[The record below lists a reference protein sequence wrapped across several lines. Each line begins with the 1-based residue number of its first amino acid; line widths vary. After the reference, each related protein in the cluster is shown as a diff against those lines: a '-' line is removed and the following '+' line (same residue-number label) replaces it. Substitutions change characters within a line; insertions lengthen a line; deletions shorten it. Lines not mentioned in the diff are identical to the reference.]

1 MSQKT
6 LLRILILG
14 EIISPLI
21 GAIIDQFF
29 PQLLPKALQ
38 DYFTSSDSS
47 EFQWGAFWIL
57 SILGIAFAYLASL
70 YGLWRLRSWARWLYT
85 SLFLVYFY
93 PPFFEPT
100 VSSAIANICSELS
113 SGCSGGILVLIWV
126 SEISRE
132 FSNQPRK
139 SVKEYFNTG
148 IAPILILLIC
158 VFVSSLLSVAMTGDP
173 IVGQPWKTFEI
184 ILFSFIMYWWYYLD
198 KAQHDYRAGK
208 WLNMAV
214 VGCGIIAVPVYLFRS
229 RPLRQAVMAFL
240 MFLLVIVGVGVSFM
254 VGGGIGKVIIDL
266 DGCETVFNHSVNQSI

>member
-6 LLRILILG
+6 LLRLLILG
-14 EIISPLI
+14 GIIFALI
-21 GAIIDQFF
+21 GAIIDQLV
-29 PQLLPKALQ
+29 PQLLPKVLQ
-38 DYFTSSDSS
+38 DYNASADTSG
-47 EFQWGAFWIL
+47 FRWGSFWIL
-57 SILGIAFAYLASL
+57 SFLGIALAYCASL

-85 SLFLVYFY
+85 SFFLVYFY

-113 SGCSGGILVLIWV
+113 SICSGGILVLIWV

-148 IAPILILLIC
+148 IAHILILLIC
-158 VFVSSLLSVAMTGDP
+158 VFVSSLLSVVMTGDP
-173 IVGQPWKTFEI
+173 VISQPWKTFEI

-198 KAQHDYRAGK
+198 KARHDYQAGK

-214 VGCGIIAVPVYLFRS
+214 VGCGIIAIPVYLFRS
-229 RPLRQAVMAFL
+229 RPLWQASMSFL
-240 MFLLVIVGVGVSFM
+240 MFLLSIIGILISFT
-254 VGGGIGKVIIDL
+254 VGGAIGAIII
-266 DGCETVFNHSVNQSI
+266 GVV

>member
-1 MSQKT
+1 MSQKL
-6 LLRILILG
+6 LLRLLILG
-14 EIISPLI
+14 EIFFSLI
-21 GAIIDQFF
+21 EIIIDDVF
-29 PQLLPKALQ
+29 PQLLPQTLQ
-38 DYFTSSDSS
+38 DYNS
-47 EFQWGAFWIL
+47 EMEVSGFQRIRLWFFPL
-57 SILGIAFAYLASL
+57 VGICIAYLISI

-100 VSSAIANICSELS
+100 VSSAIASIFSELS
-113 SGCSGGILVLIWV
+113 SICSGGILVLIWV

-158 VFVSSLLSVAMTGDP
+158 VFVSSLLSVVMTGDP
-173 IVGQPWKTFEI
+173 VIGQPWKAFEI

-198 KAQHDYRAGK
+198 KARHDYQAGK

-214 VGCGIIAVPVYLFRS
+214 VGCGIIAIPVYLFRS
-229 RPLRQAVMAFL
+229 RPLWQASMSFL
-240 MFLLVIVGVGVSFM
+240 MFLLSIIGILISFT
-254 VGGGIGKVIIDL
+254 VGGAIGAIII
-266 DGCETVFNHSVNQSI
+266 GVV

>member
-14 EIISPLI
+14 EIIFPLL
-21 GAIIDQFF
+21 GAIIDLIF
-29 PQLLPKALQ
+29 PQLLPQALQ
-38 DYFTSSDSS
+38 DYNSRSEPSSFPL
-47 EFQWGAFWIL
+47 EGFWLFPIF
-57 SILGIAFAYLASL
+57 GIAIASLASL

-85 SLFLVYFY
+85 SFFLVYFY

-113 SGCSGGILVLIWV
+113 SICSGGILVLIWV

-148 IAPILILLIC
+148 IAPILILLIY
-158 VFVSSLLSVAMTGDP
+158 VFVSSLLSVVMTGDP
-173 IVGQPWKTFEI
+173 VISQPWKTFEI

-198 KAQHDYRAGK
+198 KARHDYRAGK

-214 VGCGIIAVPVYLFRS
+214 VGCGIIAIPFYLFRS
-229 RPLRQAVMAFL
+229 RPLRQASMAFL
-240 MFLLVIVGVGVSFM
+240 IFLLSIVGILISFT
-254 VGGGIGKVIIDL
+254 VGGAIGAIII
-266 DGCETVFNHSVNQSI
+266 GVV